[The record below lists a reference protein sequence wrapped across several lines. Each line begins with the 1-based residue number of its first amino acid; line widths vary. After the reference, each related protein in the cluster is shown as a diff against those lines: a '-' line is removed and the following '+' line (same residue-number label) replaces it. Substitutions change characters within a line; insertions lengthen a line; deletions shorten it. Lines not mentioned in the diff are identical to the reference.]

1 MASGQRTITQVD
13 SKMSSVMK
21 KKTYDSVKVKSAWV
35 KGIIKNVKNTG
46 QRVSED
52 WQHI

>member
-46 QRVSED
+46 QRVRED